1 MAGTYNFDS
10 FVGEDFDRVLT
21 WGSDSTNPP
30 SNGGP
35 VVDLTDYTASLT
47 LGGIDGF
54 ITTDSNDSGGIT
66 LGGID
71 GTIRLY
77 IDEDFKAQFVDQVV
91 NYRLYM
97 TTTGSNQTMCLFE
110 GTFRVLS

>member
-10 FVGEDFDRVLT
+10 YVGEDFDRILT
-21 WGSDSTNPP
+21 WGPDSLNPP
-30 SNGGP
+30 SAGGP
-35 VVDLTDYTASLT
+35 VVDLTDYTASMT
-47 LGGIDGF
+47 LGTTEDFIDTSDG
-54 ITTDSNDSGGIT
+54 DNGSIT

-71 GTIRLY
+71 GTIRLF
-77 IDEDFKAQFVDQVV
+77 ISAENKEQFTDQTI

-97 TTTGSNQTMCLFE
+97 TATGSGQTMCLFE